1 MWEGRSPA
9 SLTLMLPRPAFSP
22 EEFQKGSTM
31 LSLSAP
37 SLYTQPSSRKRSMGR
52 FQTPRLL
59 KIFFPFLPPSVENTT
74 MKKIERGFIAFN
86 FPENN
91 TSTCSLHKIHKMF
104 LRASELALL
113 VRSPAPT

>member
-1 MWEGRSPA
+1 
-9 SLTLMLPRPAFSP
+9 
-22 EEFQKGSTM
+22 M

-59 KIFFPFLPPSVENTT
+59 KIFFSFLPPSVENTT

-104 LRASELALL
+104 PVFLRASELALL